1 MGDGCNDA
9 KEVVA
14 PLIEALYN
22 RADSDLPK
30 VLANVLDVD
39 CEIHFTHPIEDL
51 IGPAA
56 CYESVYA
63 PLISAIPNLERRNY
77 ITMAGEVNN
86 EIWVGCAGFYC
97 GVFKSSW
104 LDIPP
109 TMQVV
114 QMRFHEFYRVRE
126 SKVTEIQAV
135 WDIPALMMQAGV
147 WPMAPAIGIEW
158 LVPGPATQDGC
169 VPAPR
174 DPVISADSTKLVA
187 DMLLSLGKFST
198 GGVDAMQLDRY
209 WHPDFYWY
217 GPAGIGS
224 CCGVEGF
231 RACHQIPFLNAMPDR
246 VGTAETG
253 HLFGDGD
260 YVAFTGWPGMTMTV
274 SGDGWMGIAPS
285 DKKISMRSLDFWRC
299 ENGLIRENWVLID
312 LLDVYHQLG
321 VNVFNRMRE
330 MTRHRRQDK

>member
-1 MGDGCNDA
+1 MCIRDR
-9 KEVVA
+9 
-14 PLIEALYN
+14 YN

-135 WDIPALMMQAGV
+135 WD
-147 WPMAPAIGIEW
+147 
-158 LVPGPATQDGC
+158 
-169 VPAPR
+169 
-174 DPVISADSTKLVA
+174 
-187 DMLLSLGKFST
+187 SL
-198 GGVDAMQLDRY
+198 R
-209 WHPDFYWY
+209 
-217 GPAGIGS
+217 
-224 CCGVEGF
+224 
-231 RACHQIPFLNAMPDR
+231 
-246 VGTAETG
+246 
-253 HLFGDGD
+253 
-260 YVAFTGWPGMTMTV
+260 
-274 SGDGWMGIAPS
+274 
-285 DKKISMRSLDFWRC
+285 
-299 ENGLIRENWVLID
+299 
-312 LLDVYHQLG
+312 
-321 VNVFNRMRE
+321 
-330 MTRHRRQDK
+330 